1 MTTSK
6 KTAVRAKGTNRAKA
20 ATAAKRRESGG
31 KAAKKATSARGSR
44 KKTRTKPRS
53 ATQRAIKPPPTVSAS
68 NPSKS
73 TKSAR
78 ILKLLS
84 RPNGVTLAEL
94 MTATGWQAH
103 SVRGFLSGT
112 VRKRLSIPLTA
123 QVVDGERRYR
133 INADD
138 SPKGTP

>member
-1 MTTSK
+1 MLQH
-6 KTAVRAKGTNRAKA
+6 VD
-20 ATAAKRRESGG
+20 
-31 KAAKKATSARGSR
+31 
-44 KKTRTKPRS
+44 
-53 ATQRAIKPPPTVSAS
+53 
-68 NPSKS
+68 
-73 TKSAR
+73 R

-84 RPNGVTLAEL
+84 RRNGVTLAEL
-94 MTATGWQAH
+94 VTATGWQAH